1 MKFLVATLLTAYL
14 GYAIGVY
21 TQMPW
26 WSFALSSAVVA
37 LCIRQTLFSTFVA
50 GFLGMFLL
58 WAVLA
63 FIRDISNDHI
73 LSQRVASLLKLG
85 TSSTLLIFISGAV
98 GGLVSGFAAVTGYQL
113 RRSAKVILSFNLE

>member
-1 MKFLVATLLTAYL
+1 MKFLVATLLTGYL

-26 WSFALSSAVVA
+26 WSFALSSALIA
-37 LCIRQTLFSTFVA
+37 LCIRQTMFSTFVA
-50 GFLGMFLL
+50 GFAGMFLL
-58 WAVLA
+58 WVILA
-63 FIRDISNDHI
+63 TIRDVANDHI
-73 LSQRVASLLKLG
+73 LSQRVVSLLKMG
-85 TSSTLLIFISGAV
+85 TSSTLLIVITGFI